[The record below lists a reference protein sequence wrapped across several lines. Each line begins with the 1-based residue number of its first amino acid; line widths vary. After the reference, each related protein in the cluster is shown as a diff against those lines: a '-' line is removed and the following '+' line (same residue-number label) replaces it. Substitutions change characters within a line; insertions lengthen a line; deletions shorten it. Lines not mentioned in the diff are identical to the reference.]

1 MLRPVNRLP
10 LEILSRIVRCVPR
23 EHDTD
28 TRSIIPLTH
37 VCRYWREFIIFTP
50 EHWTTISSRSR
61 GLAAV
66 SLERAKPAPLEITL
80 STPLA
85 REGRWF
91 SDLLKPHLQNTEI
104 LKVHYLSAIELKD
117 ILPNFPQSMPNLRSL
132 ALVARQGPGWDQ
144 FIDPFE
150 TFPPSMRYL
159 KLVDIPLYPS
169 LLKHRTLTEL
179 DLRDRQFNLHLDTL
193 LDFLEENRSLKSA
206 ILILTFKEP
215 SLRSSRRRTPIRNRL
230 QYLRITCSNAMDG
243 QVLIS
248 SIALSKGAELAF
260 FCYPSSGISPTVDDV
275 LSGISTT
282 HLSNLQSPTFMEYR
296 VYEPRTI
303 QLLGPNGTAKFS
315 SPFGSGIPFAEFPRL
330 PLTDIRRLHLDTC
343 RGESI
348 LPPPGLA
355 LFHHL
360 PSFPALETL
369 TIECYTDL
377 SCLLSPLFSN
387 PSSPPSLKTLAFLD
401 CTTTE
406 EFMKELT
413 RFASD
418 RKSTTSV
425 VLHRV
430 VIFHREGKF
439 PSTASIRELEDYVP
453 VVDVRIATRM
463 PIDLT

>member
-10 LEILSRIVRCVPR
+10 LEIMSRIVRCVPR

-91 SDLLKPHLQNTEI
+91 SDLLTSHIQNTEI
-104 LKVHYLSAIELKD
+104 LRVHYLSAIELKD

-159 KLVDIPLYPS
+159 KLVDIPLHPS

-243 QVLIS
+243 QALIS
-248 SIALSKGAELAF
+248 SITLLKGAELTFTCDRMDAR
-260 FCYPSSGISPTVDDV
+260 VNDV

-282 HLSNLQSPTFMEYR
+282 HLSNLVSPTFMEYHANAR
-296 VYEPRTI
+296 NIR
-303 QLLGPNGTAKFS
+303 LLGPNGTATFQ
-315 SPFGSGIPFAEFPRL
+315 SPVGLDIPFVEFPRL
-330 PLTDIRRLHLDTC
+330 PLANIRRLHLDTSC
-343 RGESI
+343 WDLIRPS
-348 LPPPGLA
+348 PGPA
-355 LFHHL
+355 VFHQL
-360 PSFPALETL
+360 SFFPALETL
-369 TIECYTDL
+369 TIGCNRVL
-377 SCLLSPLFSN
+377 SRLLSALISN
-387 PSSPPSLKTLAFLD
+387 PSSSPLLKTLAFLG
-401 CTTTE
+401 CIITE
-406 EFMKELT
+406 EFMEELT
-413 RFASD
+413 RFTSD
-418 RKSTTSV
+418 RKNTTSAR
-425 VLHRV
+425 LHCV
-430 VIFHREGKF
+430 GIFHRKGRF
-439 PSTASIRELEDYVP
+439 PSIGSIRKLREHVP
-453 VVDVRIATRM
+453 VVDVRIAEELPT
-463 PIDLT
+463 DLT

>member
-1 MLRPVNRLP
+1 M
-10 LEILSRIVRCVPR
+10 
-23 EHDTD
+23 
-28 TRSIIPLTH
+28 
-37 VCRYWREFIIFTP
+37 
-50 EHWTTISSRSR
+50 
-61 GLAAV
+61 
-66 SLERAKPAPLEITL
+66 SLERAKSAPLEIHLNTTL
-80 STPLA
+80 AQGGL
-85 REGRWF
+85 RF
-91 SDLLKPHLQNTEI
+91 SDLLIPHIQNTKT
-104 LKVHYLSAIELKD
+104 LRVDHLTAIELKD
-117 ILPNFPQSMPNLRSL
+117 ILPNFPHSMPNLQSFTLL
-132 ALVARQGPGWDQ
+132 AGGGVGWDRS
-144 FIDPFE
+144 IDPFE
-150 TFPPSMRYL
+150 SFPPTLRCL
-159 KLVDIPLYPS
+159 KLLGISLHPS
-169 LLKHRTLTEL
+169 LLGLKTLTEL
-179 DLRDRQFNLHLDTL
+179 DLRNRRCNLRLDTL
-193 LDFLEENRSLKSA
+193 LDFLEENRSLERV
-206 ILILTFKEP
+206 ILNLKFDEP
-215 SLRSSRRRTPIRNRL
+215 SLRSSWRRVAIRNRL
-230 QYLRITCSNAMDG
+230 RYLEITCFDAMDG

-330 PLTDIRRLHLDTC
+330 PLTDVRRLHVDTC